1 MEQLHRI
8 YNQEKFDYEV
18 GRNHVVA
25 IYHGVAP
32 VKNKERFRVVFDDN
46 LFVDINPKDI
56 VGVEV

>member
-8 YNQEKFDYEV
+8 YNPEKFDYEV

-25 IYHGVAP
+25 IYHGSVS
-32 VKNKERFRVVFDDN
+32 VRNRDRFRVVFDDN
-46 LFVDINPKDI
+46 LFVDINPKDV